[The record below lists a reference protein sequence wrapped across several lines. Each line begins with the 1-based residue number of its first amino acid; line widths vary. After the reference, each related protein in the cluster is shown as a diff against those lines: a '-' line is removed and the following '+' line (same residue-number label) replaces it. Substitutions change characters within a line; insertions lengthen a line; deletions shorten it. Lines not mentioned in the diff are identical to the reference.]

1 MSPLANI
8 VAELIT
14 VVGLSMNT
22 PAMVVSEPVI
32 RQLDAGDLQHKV
44 CGKPC
49 KVLAWYGPDGV
60 IYIDKRV
67 DPQRNIVAKGILLHE
82 LVHHVQREARGG
94 NAKSCMEWLRRERQ
108 AYRIQAQW
116 LFDNGID
123 ASPLIWQVRTV
134 RCNPDA
140 FGKRSMTEK
149 TLRRPDRF

>member
-1 MSPLANI
+1 MATETDFMSSIASI
-8 VAELIT
+8 VAELISI
-14 VVGLSMNT
+14 VGLAMNS

-32 RQLDAGDLQHKV
+32 RQLDAGELQHKV

-49 KVLAWYGPDGV
+49 RVLAWYGPDGV
-60 IYIDKRV
+60 IYIDNRV
-67 DPQRNIVAKGILLHE
+67 DPKRNIVAKGILLHE

-94 NAKSCMEWLRRERQ
+94 NSSNCVEWLRRERQ

-140 FGKRSMTEK
+140 FGKR
-149 TLRRPDRF
+149 

>member
-1 MSPLANI
+1 MSSIASI

-14 VVGLSMNT
+14 VIGLSMNS
-22 PAMVVSEPVI
+22 PAMVVSDPVI
-32 RQLDAGDLQHKV
+32 RQLSASDLQHKV

-49 KVLAWYGPDGV
+49 RVLAWYGPDGV
-60 IYIDKRV
+60 IYIDSRV
-67 DPQRNIVAKGILLHE
+67 DPKRNIVAKGILLHE

-94 NAKSCMEWLRRERQ
+94 NAESCVEWLRRERQ

-140 FGKRSMTEK
+140 FGKRSTTEK
-149 TLRRPDRF
+149 Q

>member
-1 MSPLANI
+1 MSSIASI

-14 VVGLSMNT
+14 VIGLSMNS
-22 PAMVVSEPVI
+22 PAMVVSDPVI
-32 RQLDAGDLQHKV
+32 RQLDASELQHRV

-49 KVLAWYGPDGV
+49 RVLAWYGPDGI
-60 IYIDKRV
+60 IYIDNRV

-94 NAKSCMEWLRRERQ
+94 NAESCMEWLQREHQ

-140 FGKRSMTEK
+140 FGKPSTTEK
-149 TLRRPDRF
+149 K

>member
-1 MSPLANI
+1 MSSIARI

-14 VVGLSMNT
+14 VIGMSMNS
-22 PAMVVSEPVI
+22 PAMVVSDPVI
-32 RQLDAGDLQHKV
+32 RQLDPADLQRRV

-49 KVLAWYGPDGV
+49 RVLAWYGPDGV
-60 IYIDKRV
+60 IYIDNRV

-94 NAKSCMEWLRRERQ
+94 NSRNCVEWLQRERQ

-140 FGKRSMTEK
+140 FGKRSATETK
-149 TLRRPDRF
+149 

>member
-1 MSPLANI
+1 MSSITSI

-14 VVGLSMNT
+14 VIGLSMNS
-22 PAMVVSEPVI
+22 PAMVVSDPVI
-32 RQLDAGDLQHKV
+32 RQLDAGELQHRV

-49 KVLAWYGPDGV
+49 RVLAWYGPDGV
-60 IYIDKRV
+60 IYMDSRV
-67 DPQRNIVAKGILLHE
+67 DPKRNIAAKGILLHE

-94 NAKSCMEWLRRERQ
+94 NATNCKEWLQRERQ

-123 ASPLIWQVRTV
+123 ASRLIWQIRTV

-140 FGKRSMTEK
+140 FGKPATTVAR
-149 TLRRPDRF
+149 